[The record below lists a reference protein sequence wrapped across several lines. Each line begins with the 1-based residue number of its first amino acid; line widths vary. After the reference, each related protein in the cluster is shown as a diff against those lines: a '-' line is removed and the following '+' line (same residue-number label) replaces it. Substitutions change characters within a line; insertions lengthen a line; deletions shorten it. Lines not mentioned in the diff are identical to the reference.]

1 MERIGKYEIQAE
13 IGRGGFGRVYRGF
26 DPTVGRVVAIK
37 VLLPDASDP
46 EFLTRFKLEATTA
59 GNLHHPNLVTI
70 HEFGEEG
77 GNHYLVM
84 EYLEGDDLQKILRDR
99 RPMTILDKVEI
110 MQQVAA
116 GLHCAHESGIV
127 HRDVKPANIMVMRD
141 NLVKMMDFGIARLTR
156 ADTTRFTKA
165 GFLVGTLNYMSPE
178 QFRDADVD
186 ALCDIWAFGVI
197 YYEFVTGR
205 FPFEGSTPPAILYS
219 ITNVEPPAP
228 STLVPDCPESLSQL
242 IMKALS
248 KDRDL
253 RYQSLHEFQLDAG
266 PILMELRKQR
276 ASALL
281 PEARSLFEQQRG
293 EEAQRVVRRIL
304 DLDPMNAE
312 ARQLRERIQKMAQQQ
327 AILPKVGALKST
339 GQDLL
344 AKGRYAEAIQNFE
357 NALRMDSANTEIRQ
371 LLDQARGSVDKFRKA
386 QDIAE
391 AAAKL
396 ADKQDFTGAHEMVK
410 QALAVDPTNTRAREV
425 LTRVQHAFDSQERR
439 KEVTEVAA
447 RAASI
452 AATGAFDEALALLSD
467 AAKRLHE
474 PPEIVDAAARIEAAR
489 KQKLESERRQRALT
503 EATEM
508 LRQER
513 VDQAENI
520 LHPVRKESPNEPGLA
535 DLLAACAELRRKLER
550 RDAVRRVTERV
561 HGMQEDG
568 ELDRALAL
576 AERAL
581 TEFTG
586 EHALA
591 TLRDEAAKFVK
602 QRDERRAIDETLRAA
617 TDLRAAGK
625 APEALA
631 KLRETLQRVGDVPAL
646 QSLANEIDSDL
657 RARETR
663 AAIQAALAD
672 ARALVGQSKFAEALA
687 KLRAFA
693 SDPEAAALIASVEKA
708 AGEEAARKE
717 REAGLAAARE
727 QRAKGALDQAIETI
741 NAVRAKHGDSPMLRD
756 LEREIEAERQ
766 LAKKREAV
774 TGTAAE
780 AKKRIAA
787 SQWDSARVL
796 LQKTLKD
803 YPGEPELT
811 ALLEGIE
818 RGLSEQQA
826 RKDKDEALK
835 KARML
840 EGQGRDADALAA
852 IDAALQVYAGDPE
865 LFSARAA
872 LAMRTAERQRAGD
885 LSDRMSRIQAAIDR
899 GQFDTARQDLDDARS
914 QFGEQTALVR
924 LADEI
929 EVKRRMA
936 EHEAGAKAIEQL
948 IHNGAL
954 AEAGPRLQQALAANP
969 RDARLLKLQQLLAA
983 ETAFVETLQT
993 IEQHLDNKRL
1003 DLAENLLRN
1012 ASGARPP
1019 TETFKRLVQRLAKER
1034 EKLASERTAAL
1045 KKAAD
1050 LSRRGSLEEAAAILR
1065 SLIDQNPKDA
1075 EAVQALDKLN
1085 AERGAHLKQRDYAN
1099 RIADL
1104 ENKRRN
1110 DQPQLVKEGA
1120 GVLLLEFPNDPQ
1132 AMGLLA
1138 WADKRLHEI
1147 GAPKQPQGI
1156 AIWKVAVAGVAAI
1169 VIAAG
1174 SYFALRPKPG
1184 TISWNVSTQKMAFA
1198 WKMGETLPEPKQI
1211 ALSSANG
1218 VVSLTASGA
1227 AQWLN
1232 VDPAHTETPGQ
1243 FSIAIAPAG
1252 LAPGDYKTQIKLEA
1266 STGEPKSRTIDVTMK
1281 ITGRAAQPQTP
1292 NAPNVSV
1299 DSDLLTFDVRQGA
1312 TSGDSK
1318 VVHVRGGGVSRITV
1332 AARAKGSWLSAT
1344 PTSASL
1350 PASISI
1356 QVSPA
1361 GLAPGSY
1368 QGEVVINADGAA
1380 PQRINVSLRVREADK
1395 PVVVTQI
1402 PDPPKKQPDPPKE
1415 QPKEQP
1421 KEAPIPV
1428 GTYAGPKRGNITWVG
1443 ELAPGQ
1449 KVTISKDGGS
1459 SGNANRTFPGDVP
1472 IRIEVTTPGVTVE
1485 SAPAAANR
1493 FSRAVFVNN
1502 SAAPVTL
1509 IQIRWFVQE

>member
-1 MERIGKYEIQAE
+1 VERIGKYEIQAE

-59 GNLHHPNLVTI
+59 GNLHHPNLVTV
-70 HEFGEEG
+70 HEFGEEA

-99 RPMTILDKVEI
+99 RPITILDKVEI

-219 ITNVEPPAP
+219 ITNIEPPAP

-242 IMKALS
+242 IMKTLS

-304 DLDPMNAE
+304 DLDSMNAE

-339 GQDLL
+339 GQELL
-344 AKGRYAEAIQNFE
+344 AKGRFAEAIQNFE

-396 ADKQDFTGAHEMVK
+396 ADTQEFTAAHEMVK

-452 AATGAFDEALALLSD
+452 ASTGAFDEALALLND

-474 PPEIVDAAARIEAAR
+474 PPEIVEAAARIEDAR
-489 KQKLESERRQRALT
+489 KQKLESDRRQRALA
-503 EATEM
+503 EAAEM
-508 LRQER
+508 LHQER

-520 LHPVRKESPNEPGLA
+520 LHPVRKEAPNEPGLA
-535 DLLAACAELRRKLER
+535 ELLSACAELRGKLER

-561 HGMQEDG
+561 NAMQQDG

-581 TEFTG
+581 AEFAG
-586 EHALA
+586 EAALVS
-591 TLRDEAAKFVK
+591 LRDDAAKLVK

-631 KLRETLQRVGDVPAL
+631 KLRDTLERVGGVPAL
-646 QSLANEIDSDL
+646 QSLANEIANDL
-657 RARETR
+657 RASEQR
-663 AAIQAALAD
+663 AAIQSALAE
-672 ARALVGQSKFAEALA
+672 ARALIGQSKFAGALA
-687 KLRAFA
+687 KLRGFA
-693 SDPEAAALIASVEKA
+693 GDPEAAALIASVEKA
-708 AGEEAARKE
+708 AGEAAASKE

-766 LAKKREAV
+766 LAQKRQAV

-811 ALLEGIE
+811 ALLDGIE

-826 RKDKDEALK
+826 RKEKDEAIK
-835 KARML
+835 KARVL

-852 IDAALQVYAGDPE
+852 IDAALQAYPGDPE

-872 LAMRTAERQRAGD
+872 LAMRSAERQRAGD
-885 LSDRMSRIQAAIDR
+885 LSGRMSRIQAAIDR

-914 QFGEQTALVR
+914 QFGEQSALLR

-929 EVKRRMA
+929 DVKRRMA

-948 IHNGAL
+948 IEKGAL
-954 AEAGPRLQQALAANP
+954 AEAGPRLHQALSANP
-969 RDARLLKLQQLLAA
+969 RNARLLKLQQLLAA
-983 ETAFVETLQT
+983 ETAFAETLQT

-1019 TETFKRLVQRLAKER
+1019 SEAFKRLLQRLAKER
-1034 EKLASERTAAL
+1034 EKLANERNAAL

-1075 EAVQALDKLN
+1075 EAIQALDKLN

-1138 WADKRLHEI
+1138 WADKRLHEL
-1147 GAPKQPQGI
+1147 GAPKQGI
-1156 AIWKVAVAGVAAI
+1156 ATWKVAVAGVAAI

-1174 SYFALRPKPG
+1174 AYFALRPKPG
-1184 TISWNVSTQKMAFA
+1184 TISWNVSTQKMAFT
-1198 WKMGETLPEPKQI
+1198 WKMGESLPEPKQI

-1218 VVSLTASGA
+1218 VVSLTAGGA

-1232 VDPAHTETPGQ
+1232 VDPAHTQTPGQ

-1252 LAPGDYKTQIKLEA
+1252 LAPGDYKTQIKIDA
-1266 STGEPKSRTIDVTMK
+1266 ATGEPKSRTIDVTMK

-1292 NAPNVSV
+1292 NAPSVSV

-1318 VVHVRGGGVSRITV
+1318 VVQVRGSGVSRISV
-1332 AARAKGSWLSAT
+1332 AARTRGSWLSAT

-1350 PASISI
+1350 PASISV

-1368 QGEVVINADGAA
+1368 QGEVAINADGAA

-1395 PVVVTQI
+1395 PVVITQI

-1459 SGNANRTFPGDVP
+1459 SGSANRTFPGDVP

-1493 FSRAVFVNN
+1493 FSRAVLVNN

>member
-13 IGRGGFGRVYRGF
+13 IGRGGFGRVYKGF

-84 EYLEGDDLQKILRDR
+84 EYLEGDDLQKILKDR

-116 GLHCAHESGIV
+116 GLHCAHESEIV

-156 ADTTRFTKA
+156 SDTTRFTKA

-197 YYEFVTGR
+197 YYEFITGR

-219 ITNVEPPAP
+219 ITNIEPPAP

-266 PILMELRKQR
+266 PILLELRKQR

-293 EEAQRVVRRIL
+293 EEAQRVVRRVL

-327 AILPKVGALKST
+327 AIQPKVGALKST

-344 AKGRYAEAIQNFE
+344 SKGRYAEAIQNFE

-371 LLDQARGSVDKFRKA
+371 LLEMARGSVDKYRKA
-386 QDIAE
+386 QELAE

-410 QALAVDPTNTRAREV
+410 QALAVDSTNTRAREV

-439 KEVTEVAA
+439 KEVAELVAGA
-447 RAASI
+447 GAMAS
-452 AATGAFDEALALLSD
+452 AGAFDDALALLGEAS
-467 AAKRLHE
+467 KRLHE
-474 PPEIVDAAARIEAAR
+474 PPEIVEAVSRIEAAK
-489 KQKLESERRQRALT
+489 KQRLESDRRLRAMA
-503 EATEM
+503 EASEM

-520 LHPVRKESPNEPGLA
+520 LHPIRKEAPDQPGLA
-535 DLLAACAELRRKLER
+535 ELLNACAELRRKLER

-561 HGMQEDG
+561 HGMQQDG

-591 TLRDEAAKFVK
+591 SLRNEAAKFVQ

-631 KLRETLQRVGDVPAL
+631 KLRETLQRVGEVPAL
-646 QSLANEIDSDL
+646 QSLANEIEGDL
-657 RARETR
+657 RAREER
-663 AAIQAALAD
+663 AAIQRATAE
-672 ARALVGQSKFAEALA
+672 ARALLGQSKFAEALA
-687 KLRAFA
+687 KLGPYS
-693 SDPEAAALIASVEKA
+693 SDPEVAALIASVEKA
-708 AGEEAARKE
+708 AGEEASSKQRD
-717 REAGLAAARE
+717 AGLAAARE
-727 QRAKGALDQAIETI
+727 QRTKGDLDQAIETVK
-741 NAVRAKHGDSPMLRD
+741 AVRAKHGDSPMLRD
-756 LEREIEAERQ
+756 LEREIEAERR
-766 LAKKREAV
+766 LRKKREAV
-774 TGTAAE
+774 TATAAD

-787 SQWDSARVL
+787 SQWDSARAL
-796 LQKTLKD
+796 LQNTLKE

-811 ALLEGIE
+811 ALLDGIE

-826 RKDKDEALK
+826 RREKDEALK
-835 KARML
+835 KSRML

-852 IDAALQVYAGDPE
+852 IDAALQVHAGDPE

-872 LAMRTAERQRAGD
+872 LAMRSADRQRAGD
-885 LSDRMSRIQAAIDR
+885 LSQRMKRIQDAIDR
-899 GQFDTARQDLDDARS
+899 AQFDAARQDLDDARS
-914 QFGEQTALVR
+914 QFGEQSALVR

-948 IHNGAL
+948 IEKGAL

-969 RDARLLKLQQLLAA
+969 RDPRLLKLQQSLAA

-1019 TETFKRLVQRLAKER
+1019 TDAFKRLLQRLAKER
-1034 EKLASERTAAL
+1034 EKQKSERAAAL
-1045 KKAAD
+1045 TKAAD
-1050 LSRRGSLEEAAAILR
+1050 LARRGSLDEAATILR
-1065 SLIDQNPKDA
+1065 SLIDQNPMDA
-1075 EAVQALDKLN
+1075 EAIQALDQLN
-1085 AERGAHLKQRDYAN
+1085 AARGAHRKQKDYAN

-1120 GVLLLEFPNDPQ
+1120 GVLLLEFPGDPQ
-1132 AMGLLA
+1132 ATGLLN
-1138 WADKRLHEI
+1138 WADKRLHEL
-1147 GAPKQPQGI
+1147 GAPKQGI
-1156 AIWKVAVAGVAAI
+1156 AMWKVAVAGVAAV
-1169 VIAAG
+1169 VIAVGA
-1174 SYFALRPKPG
+1174 YFALGPKPG
-1184 TISWNVSTQKMAFA
+1184 TVSWSVSTQKLAFA
-1198 WKMGETLPEPKQI
+1198 WKMGESLPEPKTI

-1218 VVSLTASGA
+1218 VVGLNASGA
-1227 AQWLN
+1227 APWLN
-1232 VDPAHTETPGQ
+1232 VDPAHAETPGQ
-1243 FSIAIAPAG
+1243 FSIAIAPTG
-1252 LAPGDYKTQIKLEA
+1252 LAPGDYKTQIKIDA
-1266 STGEPKSRTIDVTMK
+1266 ATGEPKSRVIDVTMK

-1292 NAPNVSV
+1292 NAPHITV

-1312 TSGDSK
+1312 ASGDSK
-1318 VVHVRGGGVSRITV
+1318 VVHVRGSGVSRISV
-1332 AARAKGSWLSAT
+1332 AARARGSWLSAA
-1344 PTSASL
+1344 PTSAAL
-1350 PASISI
+1350 PASISV

-1368 QGEVVINADGAA
+1368 QGEVTINADGAA

-1415 QPKEQP
+1415 QSKEQP

-1428 GTYAGPKRGNITWVG
+1428 GTYAGPRRGNITWVG

-1449 KVTISKDGGS
+1449 KVTISKEGGS
-1459 SGNANRTFPGDVP
+1459 SGSANRTFPGDVP

-1493 FSRAVFVNN
+1493 FSRAVLVNN
-1502 SAAPVTL
+1502 SAGPVTL